1 MFLKRYLFGK
11 LDYGGYN
18 RLEDSLKQALYFGFQ
33 RLIVYDFFIVCPKG
47 RNLSYCNAKT

>member
-18 RLEDSLKQALYFGFQ
+18 SQA
-33 RLIVYDFFIVCPKG
+33 G
-47 RNLSYCNAKT
+47 RFSETSTVFWISKTNSV